1 MGWARWRETRA
12 ERAILL
18 TLIVLAGVGCLLGA
32 FDPPGAPSTSLHTEI
47 GNLVRVGCTTALAL
61 VLLLGPGVLV
71 RIYGRR
77 IGLAYVPL
85 PGLALLIA
93 VALLAWV
100 AGGAASPRAI
110 CFAVLGPV
118 LALIAFALLTAD
130 GADIFDHEE
139 QRALGFCGLAL
150 GIAIGRTIW
159 SLDPAGELYAGGI
172 SRTFY
177 PEPRPD
183 SRISFLISE
192 MIAHHQDP
200 YSTASDALYA
210 PYNFSSRGPLGGLA
224 AAPIVFMGGGK
235 PPIESP
241 EQPWSVF
248 DEQGFMAFR
257 LAMMTYSVTVLLS
270 LWELVRRVAGTGAAR
285 LAVVLGA
292 ATPFLLDELLFTW
305 PKLLAASFVLLGA
318 LAIVERR
325 AFLSGLFVG
334 LGYLMHPSALLA
346 LAGIGLL
353 ALWPLRGAD
362 WKRPDI
368 KALLLLLAGVAISLL
383 AWRLVNGSHYDQN
396 GFLEY
401 FREAGSEAHPAV
413 GAWLNYRLGSLGNTT
428 VPLMLPL
435 FYASNHSINVFGGQS
450 PPVVHFF
457 FQYWAGVPFG
467 LAIVFFPM
475 LLVSLF
481 RAARHW
487 PWPFFAVVVAPL
499 VLFTAYWGSSVTGML
514 REGMQSWVFALLA
527 VVAVQQAASGF
538 GWLRSKPARAILS
551 LRAIETLIA
560 VVGMTLGTNGFSLL
574 SAKLTINDL
583 AAVALMLACSVGMA
597 WAIWRTRVPGPDP
610 APAVD
615 DPA

>member
-1 MGWARWRETRA
+1 MLAV
-12 ERAILL
+12 L
-18 TLIVLAGVGCLLGA
+18 TLAGIGCMLGA
-32 FDPPGAPSTSLHTEI
+32 FDQPGAPTATLHTEI

-61 VLLLGPGVLV
+61 ALLFGPGILV
-71 RIYGRR
+71 RIYGPR

-110 CFAVLGPV
+110 CFAVFVPV
-118 LALIAFALLTAD
+118 LALIAFALVTAD
-130 GADIFDHEE
+130 RANIFDGEE

-159 SLDPAGELYAGGI
+159 SLDPAGELYAGTI

-177 PEPRPD
+177 AEPRPD
-183 SRISFLISE
+183 SRIPFLISE
-192 MIAHHQDP
+192 MIAHHQGP
-200 YSTASDALYA
+200 YSPAAEALFA

-224 AAPIVFMGGGK
+224 AAPVVFMGGGR
-235 PPIESP
+235 PPLESP
-241 EQPWSVF
+241 EQAWSVF

-270 LWELVRRVAGTGAAR
+270 LWELARRIAGTGAAR
-285 LAVVLGA
+285 MAIVLGA
-292 ATPFLLDELLFTW
+292 ATPFLLDELIFTW

-325 AFLSGLFVG
+325 AFLSGVFVG
-334 LGYLMHPSALLA
+334 IGYLMHPSALLA

-353 ALWPLRGAD
+353 ALWPLRGAN
-362 WKRPDI
+362 WRRPDL
-368 KALLLLLAGVAISLL
+368 KALVLLVVGVAISLIV
-383 AWRLVNGSHYDQN
+383 WRLVNGHHYDQN

-401 FREAGSEAHPAV
+401 FREAGSEVHPGV

-450 PPVVHFF
+450 PGVIHFF

-475 LLVSLF
+475 LLISLWK
-481 RAARHW
+481 AARRW

-527 VVAVQQAASGF
+527 VVAVQQAAGGF
-538 GWLRSKPARAILS
+538 GWLRSAPSRAVLA
-551 LRAIETLIA
+551 LRAVETLAA
-560 VVGMTLGTNGFSLL
+560 VVGMTLGTDGFGLL
-574 SAKLTINDL
+574 SDKLTLNDL
-583 AAVALMLACSVGMA
+583 AAVALMLACSLGMA
-597 WAIWRTRVPGPDP
+597 WAIWRTRAPDP
-610 APAVD
+610 DPVPAANE
-615 DPA
+615 PA